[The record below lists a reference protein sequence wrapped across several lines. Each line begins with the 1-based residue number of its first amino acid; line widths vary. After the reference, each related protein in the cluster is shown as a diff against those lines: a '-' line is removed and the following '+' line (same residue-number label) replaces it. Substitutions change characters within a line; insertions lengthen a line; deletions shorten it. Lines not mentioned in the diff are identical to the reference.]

1 MGRRG
6 AYPSAPQNV
15 CGAVKRKDIACLPAR
30 SHAFNHEAKMLAC
43 KGIFARPSMPSPC
56 RRHGWGQSP
65 RRLQS
70 SIRRRQ
76 LYHEAKMCA
85 RTNIFARPSIA
96 QPRIAR
102 KRQSRLILL
111 FKQNPKHYTMKRK
124 CLLARAF
131 SRGRQ
136 LRSRAKARKR
146 QSRLILPSAKS
157 LRILYHIFALFQAL
171 HSYFNFLRP
180 APTNIRPCQPRQTA
194 LISSGS
200 SPNYV
205 LLFQRIVP
213 ICDYTL

>member
-1 MGRRG
+1 
-6 AYPSAPQNV
+6 
-15 CGAVKRKDIACLPAR
+15 
-30 SHAFNHEAKMLAC
+30 
-43 KGIFARPSMPSPC
+43 MPSPC

-102 KRQSRLILL
+102 KRQSHLILL

-180 APTNIRPCQPRQTA
+180 APTEYPPMSTAPNRTHLLRQFTELRITFSA
-194 LISSGS
+194 YRTHLRLHLVNV
-200 SPNYV
+200 PNS
-205 LLFQRIVP
+205 
-213 ICDYTL
+213 C